1 MATTSLAG
9 ARSRFFDL
17 PAGTLGLS
25 HCSRR
30 AFALPPRPRNR
41 RSRSPRRV
49 AAARVAAPSRCCL
62 PCCSCLRLLLCDCLR
77 LLLLATAAS
86 CDYSLECLL
95 MHCDCCCLRLY
106 CSARCHSTATLTV
119 AERLLLLP
127 TILLRAMLF
136 SLLLAVL
143 WYELVQP
150 AQRAGC
156 RRAPALSSPPQ

>member
-1 MATTSLAG
+1 MAAKRTFTSPGPWPLSTLSVRGRERVAVGWQPKERSPALTPGPLNLLIPEMATTSLAG

-49 AAARVAAPSRCCL
+49 AAARAAAPSRCCL

-86 CDYSLECLL
+86 CDCSLECLL

-106 CSARCHSTATLTV
+106 CFARCHSTA
-119 AERLLLLP
+119 
-127 TILLRAMLF
+127 
-136 SLLLAVL
+136 
-143 WYELVQP
+143 
-150 AQRAGC
+150 
-156 RRAPALSSPPQ
+156 